1 MCYTWL
7 AENTGCKNYTKNRH
21 LCTIA
26 RICRIISSQLR
37 HVWTIRK
44 TRLGFVTAPTSLNGG
59 QPNFA
64 QCLAVSWAGAL
75 YVHFWGLS
83 SPNGILPGAKFTL
96 RPCLAL
102 SYIGIVTARRSSRAV
117 CVSHCLRH
125 GIFTRQGGHPI
136 RHWAVELFSFYSS
149 TGGLLAVSCQTNLS
163 IIVANAIF
171 SCY

>member
-1 MCYTWL
+1 MRSIGEFGAPPANFNGFRVLPSLLDRCRSTEVNHTLHDVWPSSGL
-7 AENTGCKNYTKNRH
+7 AHY
-21 LCTIA
+21 I
-26 RICRIISSQLR
+26 
-37 HVWTIRK
+37 
-44 TRLGFVTAPTSLNGG
+44 
-59 QPNFA
+59 
-64 QCLAVSWAGAL
+64 
-75 YVHFWGLS
+75 HFWGFL

-102 SYIGIVTARRSSRAV
+102 SYIGIVTARRSSLAV